1 MHTGNRRD
9 LILEWLKRDGQVQ
22 VRELVEQFGVSEMTI
37 RRDLE
42 HLACEGLL
50 VRTYGGAM
58 PSAGLTREQ
67 PYAAKAVEHTTEKER
82 IARQAAQLVRDGD
95 VVLLD
100 AGSSTAALARAL
112 HGHRDL
118 TVVTIDLKIALELCD
133 EPGIRVL
140 VTGGTA
146 QPEGYNLYGPLA
158 EQTLRCLTVDYA
170 FLGTSSVD
178 IQQGVTTP
186 TLDKV
191 PLKQAM
197 LRAARRSV
205 LLADSDKFGRRS
217 PFQICPLSAIHHII
231 TDDGLQGDL
240 ARAIR
245 KEGITLELV

>member
-1 MHTGNRRD
+1 MTTSRRD
-9 LILEWLKRDGQVQ
+9 QILAWLKRDGQVQ
-22 VRELVEQFGVSEMTI
+22 VRDLVERFGVSEMTV

-42 HLACEGLL
+42 QLACEGLL

-67 PYAAKAVEHTTEKER
+67 PYAAKAVEHTGEKER
-82 IARQAAQLVRDGD
+82 IAAKAASLVRNGD

-100 AGSSTAALARAL
+100 AGSTTAAVARAL

-118 TVVTIDLKIALELCD
+118 TVVTVDLKIALELCD
-133 EPGIRVL
+133 VPGVRVL

-146 QPEGYNLYGPLA
+146 QTEGYNLYGPLA
-158 EQTLRCLTVDYA
+158 EQTLRCLTVDVT
-170 FLGTSSVD
+170 FMGTSSADVD
-178 IQQGVTTP
+178 QGVSTP
-186 TLDKV
+186 TLEKV

-205 LLADSDKFGRRS
+205 LVADSTKFGRRS
-217 PFQICPLSAIHHII
+217 PFQICPLNAFHHII
-231 TDDGLQGDL
+231 SDEALGADL

-245 KEGITLELV
+245 KEGIKLDLV